1 MDKRNNEYMLKE
13 YTSNLSVSDGSDFF
27 ANEEEA
33 WNNLKR
39 LLPKNAFGVLYVLH
53 RAELPAINSEKCI
66 EAFNKKYLTEKETLY
81 ISYWKPLFIGRQCDE
96 YTMPK

>member
-1 MDKRNNEYMLKE
+1 MDIQKAVNAIDAVTNRKKEYMLKE

-53 RAELPAINSEKCI
+53 RAELPAIN
-66 EAFNKKYLTEKETLY
+66 
-81 ISYWKPLFIGRQCDE
+81 
-96 YTMPK
+96 